1 MFHTFCI
8 CFKLLKLNFLEYCV
22 FDTMHYL
29 IYDNF
34 DQVYGFWEIGG
45 LVCKKMLAYRPRKP
59 WSEKNNSTLSPRDFF
74 LCVCV
79 FFVFFVFFQI
89 FRYDNGPKESTFSK
103 KNIIRKFWKLPF
115 KLTLILKSELLWYA
129 EAKHSHLFVNF
140 TI

>member
-1 MFHTFCI
+1 MFHTFCV

-79 FFVFFVFFQI
+79 CFFFFFQI
-89 FRYDNGPKESTFSK
+89 FRYDNGQKESTFSK

-115 KLTLILKSELLWYA
+115 KLTLVLKSELLWYA

>member
-1 MFHTFCI
+1 MFHTFCV

-59 WSEKNNSTLSPRDFF
+59 WSEKNNSTLSRRDFF

-79 FFVFFVFFQI
+79 FFVFFFFFQI
-89 FRYDNGPKESTFSK
+89 FRYDNGQKESTFSK

-115 KLTLILKSELLWYA
+115 KLTLVLKSELLWYA

>member
-1 MFHTFCI
+1 
-8 CFKLLKLNFLEYCV
+8 
-22 FDTMHYL
+22 MHYL

-79 FFVFFVFFQI
+79 FFFFFFQI
-89 FRYDNGPKESTFSK
+89 FRYDNGQKESTFSK

-115 KLTLILKSELLWYA
+115 KLTLVLKSELLWYA